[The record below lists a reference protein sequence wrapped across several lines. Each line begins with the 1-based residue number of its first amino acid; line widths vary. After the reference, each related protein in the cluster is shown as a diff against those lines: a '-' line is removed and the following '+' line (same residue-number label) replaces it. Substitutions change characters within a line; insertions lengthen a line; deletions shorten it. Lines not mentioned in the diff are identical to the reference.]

1 MSLQVWLSVR
11 THRPV
16 DLYASAVT
24 FHIYFVITSVILLI
38 EMPSRHASTTA
49 QLELWSPVTQ
59 HSHHSWFGAEVFGGW
74 TRGQSRHG
82 RGIHATWLDGL
93 STTMEQI
100 KKVEHLRVSNSVMHL
115 SHWAGVLLPTLLYP
129 EVSRQLSVRTASSI
143 SIKRQQQDDQL

>member
-49 QLELWSPVTQ
+49 QLEL
-59 HSHHSWFGAEVFGGW
+59 
-74 TRGQSRHG
+74 
-82 RGIHATWLDGL
+82 
-93 STTMEQI
+93 
-100 KKVEHLRVSNSVMHL
+100 
-115 SHWAGVLLPTLLYP
+115 
-129 EVSRQLSVRTASSI
+129 
-143 SIKRQQQDDQL
+143 